1 MKRAL
6 EGGQMKTSD
15 KGLVALMG
23 REAIVLSTYDDTKA
37 IPTIGV
43 GHTNAAGD
51 PKPTTGLKISLNEAL
66 DIFRRD
72 IVRYEDAVNSAVK
85 VPLEQHEFDA
95 LVSFHFN
102 TGGIAKAKLTEHLNK
117 GDKKAAAEGFL
128 GWLQP
133 PEIEGRRR
141 AEMTQFAT
149 GNYGNLAT
157 VLVYDKFPGTAK
169 ATSTVGL
176 V

>member
-1 MKRAL
+1 
-6 EGGQMKTSD
+6 MKTSN

-23 REAIVLSTYDDTKA
+23 REAIVLSTYDDTKG

-43 GHTNAAGD
+43 GHTAAAGN
-51 PKPTTGLKISLNEAL
+51 PKPTPGLKINLKEAL
-66 DIFRRD
+66 DIFRQD

-85 VPLEQHEFDA
+85 VALEQHEFDA

-117 GDKKAAAEGFL
+117 GDKKAAADGFL

-141 AEMTQFAT
+141 AEMNQFAT
-149 GNYGNLAT
+149 GDYGNLKT
-157 VLVYDKFPGTAK
+157 VLVYDEFPGKAK
-169 ATSTVGL
+169 ATGTDGL
-176 V
+176 L